1 MPVDDGGSRQPT
13 DNNSSP
19 HRETGGIK
27 TLLGDPKKA
36 VIKLAVPTIVAMS
49 VTTIY
54 NLVDAIWVSGLGA
67 DALSALGFFF
77 PFLFMSMALATGLGV
92 GGGSAICRA
101 IGAKDKAG
109 ADNIAVHTI
118 VIMLLLAVVFT
129 IPLFIFTED
138 IFVLIGAG
146 RTVALA
152 TSYGRIMFAGTVVI
166 FFTNVANA
174 ILRGEGDARRAMLAM
189 VTGAGINIVLDPI
202 FIYTLGMGVSG
213 AASASVLSMGVS
225 SLLLSYWLFF
235 KKDTYV
241 SFDFRNFRF
250 DVKILKDIF
259 SVGLPASVQQLS
271 MSFMM
276 LVMNLIIVKVGGTD
290 GVAVFSTGWRVT
302 TIAIL
307 PLLGIATSVV
317 AVTGAAFGA
326 GAFRKLNI
334 TYSYALKLGIAIEV
348 CMAIATFI
356 LAPQITAIFTQ
367 AEGSARI
374 ADDLVTF
381 LRVICVFYP
390 TVAFGILSSSVFQG
404 TGRGMNALVVTI
416 LRTLVLTLPLSWI
429 FAFILDLGLPGIW
442 CGMVV
447 GNIIGTLTAFVWV
460 KIFIRNLLKGEGSE
474 NL

>member
-1 MPVDDGGSRQPT
+1 MHDGGSRQPAG
-13 DNNSSP
+13 NNSSP

-92 GGGSAICRA
+92 GGGSAISRA

-109 ADNIAVHTI
+109 ADSIAVHTI

-241 SFDFRNFRF
+241 SFDFRNFSF
-250 DVKILKDIF
+250 DAKILKDIF
-259 SVGLPASVQQLS
+259 RVGLPASVQQLS

-276 LVMNLIIVKVGGTD
+276 LVMNLIIVKAGGTD
-290 GVAVFSTGWRVT
+290 GVAVFSTGWRVA

-307 PLLGIATSVV
+307 PLMGIATSVV
-317 AVTGAAFGA
+317 AVAGAAFGS
-326 GAFRKLNI
+326 GAFRKLDI
-334 TYSYALKLGIAIEV
+334 TYNYALKLGIAIEV

-381 LRVICVFYP
+381 LRVLCVFYP
-390 TVAFGILSSSVFQG
+390 TVAFGMLSSSVFQS
-404 TGRGMNALVVTI
+404 TGRGMNALIVTI

-429 FAFILDLGLPGIW
+429 FAFILDLGLPGVW
-442 CGMVV
+442 WGVVV
-447 GNIIGTLTAFVWV
+447 GNVIGTLTAFAWV
-460 KIFIRNLLKGEGSE
+460 KIFIRNLMKGKGSE
-474 NL
+474 DS